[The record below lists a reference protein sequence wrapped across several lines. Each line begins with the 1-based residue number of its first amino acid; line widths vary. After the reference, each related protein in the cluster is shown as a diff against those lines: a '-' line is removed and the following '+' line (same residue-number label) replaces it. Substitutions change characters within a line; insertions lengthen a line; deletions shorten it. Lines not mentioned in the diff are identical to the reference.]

1 MGVKAFV
8 VLDKNVRYRDNL
20 KLDKTLLNHHPYW
33 SSSPGM
39 LWGAVTKSSS
49 ASFPTWKCWQLFSL
63 SLFQLCLLTAFLKL
77 PSFSLAA
84 LPLWRYP
91 CKQRILSFLA
101 DTAGALA
108 GAPFEPFPSPLP
120 FGVLGASFFGWQGW
134 SWSSLEVI
142 SGSCS
147 FTLVSHEERRG
158 REERDACGV
167 CFRAHVFHRNYLDC
181 YLSHNEGRS

>member
-1 MGVKAFV
+1 MFDPGTIKSWTKPCWTTTHTDPLPLECCGVLWQSLA
-8 VLDKNVRYRDNL
+8 LPASLPENVD
-20 KLDKTLLNHHPYW
+20 
-33 SSSPGM
+33 SS
-39 LWGAVTKSSS
+39 
-49 ASFPTWKCWQLFSL
+49 FSL
-63 SLFQLCLLTAFLKL
+63 SLCQLCLVTAFLKL

-101 DTAGALA
+101 DAAGVLA
-108 GAPFEPFPSPLP
+108 GAHFEPFPSPLP

-158 REERDACGV
+158 REVRDAWGV
-167 CFRAHVFHRNYLDC
+167 GFKAHDFHRNYLDC